1 MQIENSDSIQVCG
14 SSLSGYIT
22 STYDELVA
30 AFGEPTFTDIDPRE
44 KVQCEWVLRIGDVV
58 ATIYNWKTGVVPLD
72 VYEWHIGGFDRG
84 EVDAVRRAIAEHRG

>member
-14 SSLSGYIT
+14 SSLSGYVT

-30 AFGEPTFTDIDPRE
+30 VFGEPTFTDSDPHE

-58 ATIYNWKTGVVPLD
+58 ATIYNWKTGFVPLG

-84 EVDAVRRAIAEHRG
+84 EVEAVQRAIVEHRG